1 MDSFLGASPGVF
13 FGLTVILMGG
23 CGFMMGQSLAQS
35 WKPEWQVYLYS
46 LFIALADRFLVYA
59 LFQGQLFSVQGLA
72 LHWLVILLIAV
83 LAFRVSRA
91 RRMVQQ
97 YPWLYVRTGPLSWR
111 EKTGG
116 RAV

>member
-1 MDSFLGASPGVF
+1 MEAILGAPVGVF

-35 WKPEWQVYLYS
+35 WKPEWQVYVYS
-46 LFIALADRFLVYA
+46 LFLGLADRFLVYA
-59 LFQGQLFSVQGLA
+59 LFKGQLWSLSGLIVHTLA
-72 LHWLVILLIAV
+72 ILLISL

-116 RAV
+116 RAA

>member
-1 MDSFLGASPGVF
+1 MDGILGAPLGVF
-13 FGLTVILMGG
+13 IGLTIILMGG

-35 WKPEWQVYLYS
+35 WKAEWGVYVYS
-46 LFIALADRFLVYA
+46 LFIAFADRFLVYA
-59 LFQGQLFSVQGLA
+59 LFQGQLFSVQGFLV
-72 LHWLVILLIAV
+72 HWLVILLISL
-83 LAFRVSRA
+83 LAFRVARA

-116 RAV
+116 KVA